1 VVIGI
6 PLAPERIR
14 TDGMSGRFDAH
25 HKSIR
30 KGGMRMKVRIAAVFC
45 LVSLAML
52 LAVTPAVSAPGGGG
66 SCASASVSITT
77 GTETVAPGT
86 TIGIL
91 GRGTNCSSSKK
102 RYTVSFSAMSD
113 CGQKADIASSRIAFS
128 PGQSFMFPVSY
139 ALPYNTC
146 TGPWVATIEISDQG
160 SVLATGTTTII
171 IQ

>member
-1 VVIGI
+1 
-6 PLAPERIR
+6 
-14 TDGMSGRFDAH
+14 
-25 HKSIR
+25 
-30 KGGMRMKVRIAAVFC
+30 MKVRFPVIC
-45 LVSLAML
+45 LVSLVMILAM
-52 LAVTPAVSAPGGGG
+52 VPAVSAPGGNGGKDSSGSSG

-113 CGQKADIASSRIAFS
+113 CGQKVDIASSRIAFN
-128 PGQSFMFPVSY
+128 PGQSYMFPVSY
-139 ALPYNTC
+139 PLPYNVC
-146 TGPWVATIEISDQG
+146 TGPWVATVEISDG